1 MRRLLPAALAIA
13 LLVAVVSLSAGCSAA
28 RRVRDRITG
37 GGGTP
42 TPTRTPTDTPTATAT
57 PTPLP
62 TPTPALPPNPQG
74 LRRWDTLPVPY
85 CITAEGE
92 GYVSHELFITAVR
105 RALDAW
111 GVPTLNTG
119 ECGPPAQDDRV
130 NEIGWGVL
138 GSRRGRVYE
147 AGLTQTI
154 TSECTAN
161 CDANDRIRLV
171 EADIT
176 IDSEPPREFRS
187 ATCLYST
194 LLHETGHFLG
204 LDHLPS
210 PAVMQA
216 ETSLCLTALTDA
228 DREALLSRY
237 GARANPQ

>member
-1 MRRLLPAALAIA
+1 MKRLLPAALAIA
-13 LLVAVVSLSAGCSAA
+13 LLAAAVSLSAGCSAA

-37 GGGTP
+37 GGTP
-42 TPTRTPTDTPTATAT
+42 APTRTPANTPTPTAT
-57 PTPLP
+57 PTPVP
-62 TPTPALPPNPQG
+62 TPTPALPSNPQG
-74 LRRWDTLPVPY
+74 LSRWDTLPVSY
-85 CITAEGE
+85 CVSTGDQ
-92 GYVSHELFITAVR
+92 GYVSHELFITAVQ
-105 RALDAW
+105 RAFDTW
-111 GVPTLNTG
+111 GVPSRYDG

-147 AGLTQTI
+147 AGLTQTV

-161 CDANDRIRLV
+161 CDPNDRIKLT

-176 IDSEPPREFRS
+176 IDSAPPREFRS

-204 LDHLPS
+204 LEHLPS

-216 ETSLCLTALTDA
+216 ETSGCPTELTDA
-228 DREALLSRY
+228 DREALLARY